1 MVGNT
6 ITLTNNTQ
14 WVNEDRFKVEYRSN
28 SGVGII
34 KWYLPT
40 TRELNKVT
48 AEKISK
54 KELDKLYH
62 LLSKS
67 FLARTFI
74 DLDIFLLPDA
84 AMWMHDAGYKDD
96 PYGLPKGRSKV
107 RIDETDEGSILVCQ
121 WHLPSHLL
129 EYFNSHSADG
139 KSFGKHWDRNQLA
152 DTVVEY
158 LKLIH

>member
-1 MVGNT
+1 MVSNT

-14 WVNEDRFKVEYRSN
+14 WVNKERFNVEYRSS

-40 TRELNKVT
+40 TRELNKNA

-54 KELDKLYH
+54 KELEKLYQ
-62 LLSKS
+62 LLSKN

-84 AMWMHDAGYKDD
+84 AVWLHDSGYKDD
-96 PYGLPKGRSKV
+96 PYSLPKGRSKV
-107 RIDETDEGSILVCQ
+107 RIDETDEGSVLVCQ

-129 EYFNSHSADG
+129 EYFNSHINDD
-139 KSFGKHWDRNQLA
+139 KSFENHWDRSQLA
-152 DTVVEY
+152 DTVFDY
-158 LKLIH
+158 LKMVY